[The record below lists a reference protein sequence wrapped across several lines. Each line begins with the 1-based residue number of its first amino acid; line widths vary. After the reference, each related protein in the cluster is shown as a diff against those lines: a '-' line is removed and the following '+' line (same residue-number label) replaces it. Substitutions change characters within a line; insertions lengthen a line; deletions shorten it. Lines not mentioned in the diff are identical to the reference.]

1 MLKIAI
7 IIGST
12 RPGRNGEAV
21 AKWVHE
27 IAQKRSDAEFE
38 LVDIKDFNLPL
49 LDEPVPAAMGNYSK
63 PHTKAWGAKIDS
75 FDGYVFVTPEYN
87 HGMNGALKNAIDFL
101 YREWNNKAA
110 GFVGYGGA
118 GAARA
123 VSQLRTVMAYL
134 QVATV
139 QNQVQL
145 SLMTDFENFN
155 VFKPAN
161 PEIFVVGDTASLD
174 QDGKPLGGVA
184 QVAMQQGH
192 YAGKLIR
199 RRVAGKKSPK
209 PFRYFDKGNMAVV
222 GKGWAVLESGKI
234 HIHGLFAWLAW
245 AFIHVTYL
253 AQLSQRISVFLQWG
267 WLFLTGQRGSRLIV
281 NYQQSE
287 PEQTRPPS
295 PATADRGAQP
305 ARLETTL
312 TK

>member
-1 MLKIAI
+1 MEKRMLKIAI

-21 AKWVHE
+21 AKWVYE

-123 VSQLRTVMAYL
+123 VS
-134 QVATV
+134 
-139 QNQVQL
+139 
-145 SLMTDFENFN
+145 
-155 VFKPAN
+155 
-161 PEIFVVGDTASLD
+161 
-174 QDGKPLGGVA
+174 
-184 QVAMQQGH
+184 
-192 YAGKLIR
+192 
-199 RRVAGKKSPK
+199 
-209 PFRYFDKGNMAVV
+209 
-222 GKGWAVLESGKI
+222 
-234 HIHGLFAWLAW
+234 
-245 AFIHVTYL
+245 
-253 AQLSQRISVFLQWG
+253 
-267 WLFLTGQRGSRLIV
+267 
-281 NYQQSE
+281 
-287 PEQTRPPS
+287 
-295 PATADRGAQP
+295 
-305 ARLETTL
+305 
-312 TK
+312 